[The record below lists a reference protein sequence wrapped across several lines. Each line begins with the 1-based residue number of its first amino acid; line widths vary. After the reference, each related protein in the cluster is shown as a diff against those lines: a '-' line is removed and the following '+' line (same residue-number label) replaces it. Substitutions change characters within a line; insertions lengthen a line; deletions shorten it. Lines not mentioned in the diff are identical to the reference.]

1 MNNNFKFEKSAE
13 LAKKLAAAS
22 GHNTGAPGQSWAG
35 RGGAAPSIME
45 EFPSLP
51 GAPKVKIKDLISY
64 VSVSVSF
71 RSGTGSVDPFRNM
84 TNPNLTFF
92 FSIFCYVSFGRI
104 RIHFMKTLNGS
115 GMDPGST

>member
-1 MNNNFKFEKSAE
+1 MYEFINSYHKPICRHWLNFTVTITLIFYLVAITFIFYLNNNFKFEKSAE

-51 GAPKVKIKDLISY
+51 GAPKVKI
-64 VSVSVSF
+64 
-71 RSGTGSVDPFRNM
+71 
-84 TNPNLTFF
+84 
-92 FSIFCYVSFGRI
+92 
-104 RIHFMKTLNGS
+104 
-115 GMDPGST
+115 

>member
-64 VSVSVSF
+64 VSLNKYSFKGKAVVSTW
-71 RSGTGSVDPFRNM
+71 RTNGTYFIMFLMMFKPLR
-84 TNPNLTFF
+84 
-92 FSIFCYVSFGRI
+92 FGRWVYD
-104 RIHFMKTLNGS
+104 L
-115 GMDPGST
+115 